1 MSDIATSK
9 YYPLQEYLRQSGADE
24 IVLDFAAIEQILG
37 VSLPATARAQ
47 RAWWSNRRAGAVQAK
62 AWMLAG
68 YHAEEV
74 DLTNARV
81 TFRRPGLVYEVRR
94 IDGEPVWDASLVKAL
109 RHHLDMTQAEFS
121 QQLGVRQSTISE
133 WETGVYEPRGAST
146 KILSVVAE
154 QARFPYLTD
163 ITAS

>member
-1 MSDIATSK
+1 MMSSVSTSK
-9 YYPLQEYLRQSGADE
+9 YYPLQEYLRQTGVSE
-24 IVLDFAAIEQILG
+24 ITLSFATIEQILG
-37 VSLPATARAQ
+37 ASLPATARTQ
-47 RAWWSNRRAGAVQAK
+47 RAWWSNRSAGAVQAK

-74 DLTNARV
+74 DITNEQV
-81 TFRRPGLVYEVRR
+81 TFRRPGQVYEVQR

-109 RHHLDMTQAEFS
+109 RLHLDMTQTEFS

-146 KILSVVAE
+146 KILTVVAE
-154 QARFPYLTD
+154 QSNFPYLTK
-163 ITAS
+163 TE

>member
-1 MSDIATSK
+1 MSAIATSK
-9 YYPLQEYLRQSGADE
+9 YYPLQEFLRQSGEDE
-24 IVLDFAAIEQILG
+24 IALSFGKIEEILG

-47 RAWWSNRRAGAVQAK
+47 RAWWSNRSSGAVQAN

-74 DLTNARV
+74 DVANERV

-109 RHHLDMTQAEFS
+109 RHHLAMTQAEFS

-154 QARFPYLTD
+154 QAQFPY
-163 ITAS
+163 TA

>member
-1 MSDIATSK
+1 MMSSVSTSK
-9 YYPLQEYLRQSGADE
+9 YYPLQEYLRQTGVRE
-24 IVLDFAAIEQILG
+24 ITLSFATIEQILG
-37 VSLPATARAQ
+37 ASLPATARTQ
-47 RAWWSNRRAGAVQAK
+47 RAWWSNRSAGAVQAK

-74 DLTNARV
+74 DITNEQV
-81 TFRRPGLVYEVRR
+81 TFRRPGQVYEVQR

-109 RHHLDMTQAEFS
+109 RLHLDMTQTEFS

-146 KILSVVAE
+146 KILTVVAE
-154 QARFPYLTD
+154 QSNFPYLTK
-163 ITAS
+163 TE